1 MEEESEIEGKIEE
14 VIVDTNETKSEEKKS
29 KKKGKFQMDKCMKDK
44 WTCEEN
50 ALWRIYMKTY
60 IEREEQL
67 EREDKFKHRK
77 AGKLPK
83 LPRIKSVEE
92 IGTPYK
98 CMPLNAFQFEA
109 ETVLPDKLERSKMIR
124 IWRNMRGDCT
134 ANIQDSLI
142 GVKSLGSKTDNER
155 WPSVWPCDTR
165 DFFAEI
171 DERDRLEENKRKDIF
186 PCDKIEKNIGEKL
199 TRRLKE
205 DFAMRKELGHAR
217 LPPIC
222 CPKLNKFYV
231 DRDAGERPGLVD
243 GDYVIFQLSSKKK
256 GVRVYADVCLRGLKG
271 MHLVELGSSRDR
283 QKTWKFCFYQ
293 AVVAL
298 LAKTQLRYKYA
309 WSVNIDYI
317 YDHAWMLFTHIG
329 SINIKDKQRLDDII
343 VYNYKYSVEIELI
356 QEMND
361 LPMITTIDWEFEEN
375 NFKRKELLNR
385 KELMNVKLEIGSEKI
400 VDEYKGPVHK
410 ATKNIEEWF
419 DKLPIQY
426 RNCIFRTTKY
436 SLAFWQD
443 GLFWYLYNP
452 YRCDEFGYWNDDGYA
467 CIMKFCTRQSL
478 KRHLIVLLL
487 RAYVYDIPKSK
498 IPIAEYVEPIQ
509 VDQDDEEVKEI
520 DERVEAE
527 EKIPDETVEI
537 VEEQRQDETII
548 KEDKTK
554 SKTESKTESK
564 KDVFTIQIYQ
574 MIYHCCQ
581 LNNLKLLER
590 KAKVTT
596 HRVKRK
602 TIDDCPFDPLDWRD
616 PCTIEQEEGD
626 VKDEIEKPTWLK
638 LFKMSWAKCGPSAR
652 KKSSGKD
659 VGSIPR
665 MRWHQYQVEE
675 SNKLFSLWGE
685 LHITD
690 GMFDRENRGFQ
701 AYACYVVCAGMTRI
715 MAPEYWSSKTL
726 DVIIMC
732 GDRYYTLSK
741 LEAEFKSTKPEYSH
755 VSCWDRYLM
764 SHFKIGDTMFE
775 ANVLPAICGRL
786 YTKNNKHL
794 WQSLEQMFMK
804 YHFGILT
811 CESYCLGVF
820 KFCGS
825 YYMCDVNSFGPP
837 LFQYG
842 EGAAY
847 LLRATYFYKFMIVLI
862 LTISSPECSRFSLN
876 PIEILK
882 VVDLNTTGP
891 ADLPIGKPKRTDYRG
906 KRNKI
911 VCPYDEDKKRQ
922 MRKWKIRRAEE
933 RKTVDKTCCKTEDD
947 A

>member
-1 MEEESEIEGKIEE
+1 MEKESKIDGKIEE
-14 VIVDTNETKSEEKKS
+14 VIVNTNKTKSERKKS
-29 KKKGKFQMDKCMKDK
+29 KKKGKFRMDSCMKDK

-77 AGKLPK
+77 PEKLPK

-124 IWRNMRGDCT
+124 IWRNMRGEREAT
-134 ANIQDSLI
+134 GLQESLI

-155 WPSVWPCDTR
+155 WPSMWPCDTR
-165 DFFAEI
+165 DFLAEI
-171 DERDRLEENKRKDIF
+171 EERERLEEKKRKDIY
-186 PCDKIEKNIGEKL
+186 PCDNIEKNVGEKL
-199 TRRLKE
+199 ARQLKE

-217 LPPIC
+217 LPQIC
-222 CPKLNKFYV
+222 PPKLNKFYV

-243 GDYVIFQLSSKKK
+243 GDYVIFQLFSKKK
-256 GVRVYADVCLRGLKG
+256 GFRVYADVCLRGLKG

-361 LPMITTIDWEFEEN
+361 LPRITEIDWNFEEN
-375 NFKRKELLNR
+375 HLKRKQTLNR

-400 VDEYKGPVHK
+400 VDEYNMPVHK

-419 DKLPIQY
+419 DKLPVQY

-443 GLFWYLYNP
+443 GIFWYLYNP

-498 IPIAEYVEPIQ
+498 IPVPEYVEPIQ
-509 VDQDDEEVKEI
+509 VDQNEKEVRVTEENVDTEEEI
-520 DERVEAE
+520 R
-527 EKIPDETVEI
+527 DETVEI
-537 VEEQRQDETII
+537 VEEQKLE
-548 KEDKTK
+548 EG
-554 SKTESKTESK
+554 KTESKN
-564 KDVFTIQIYQ
+564 DVFTIQIFH

-590 KAKVTT
+590 KPKVGTR
-596 HRVKRK
+596 RVKRK

-616 PCTIEQEEGD
+616 PCTIEQEEGGD
-626 VKDEIEKPTWLK
+626 VNKDEIEKPTWLK
-638 LFKMSWAKCGPSAR
+638 LFKISWAKCGPSAR

-665 MRWHQYQVEE
+665 MRWHQYYVEE

-741 LEAEFKSTKPEYSH
+741 LEAEFKSNKPEYSH
-755 VSCWDRYLM
+755 VSCWNRYLM

-786 YTKNNKHL
+786 YAKNNKHL

-820 KFCGS
+820 KFCGA

-862 LTISSPECSRFSLN
+862 LTINTPECSRFSLN

-891 ADLPIGKPKRTDYRG
+891 ADLPIGKPKITDYRV
-906 KRNKI
+906 KRNKV
-911 VCPYDEDKKRQ
+911 VCPYDDDKKRQ

-933 RKTVDKTCCKTEDD
+933 RKTINKTCCKTEDD